1 MSPYDNVTLR
11 KVVHTVKGRK
21 GEGIF
26 SPLLPCITAAAAK
39 PNGGTHARLLG
50 AFEHKEIF
58 TVTNG

>member
-1 MSPYDNVTLR
+1 MSPKYNDALR

-26 SPLLPCITAAAAK
+26 SPLLPCITDAAK

-58 TVTNG
+58 TVTAG